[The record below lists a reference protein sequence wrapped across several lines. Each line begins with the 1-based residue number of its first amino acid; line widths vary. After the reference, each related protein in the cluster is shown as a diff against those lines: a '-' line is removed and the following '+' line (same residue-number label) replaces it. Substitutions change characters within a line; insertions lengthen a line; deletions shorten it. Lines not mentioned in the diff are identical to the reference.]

1 MPRHDPDYLPSD
13 EPGPVSR
20 LSYVARSHDG
30 TGLLGQPPL
39 VSGAEELGTPNDRP
53 GRSAAR
59 IRWRTGRR
67 VATLVCLASMALLSW
82 FWWQAANVTTTVGPI
97 SEMDSTESSDATVPE
112 PESGSAAD
120 AESASGES
128 GDSPPG
134 TIIVHVAGAVLRAG
148 IVELP
153 EGSRLHEAIAA
164 AGGSATDAD
173 PDQLNLA
180 AVLEDGQKVLVPR
193 QGETA
198 PAGGPAG
205 GGAAVGDTSARGS
218 PTDGDG
224 SPPVAGKINLNT
236 AGPDELAALPRVGPV
251 LAQRIVDW
259 RVQHGKF
266 QRVEELD
273 AVDGIGP
280 KLLAVL
286 LPLVR
291 V

>member
-1 MPRHDPDYLPSD
+1 
-13 EPGPVSR
+13 
-20 LSYVARSHDG
+20 
-30 TGLLGQPPL
+30 
-39 VSGAEELGTPNDRP
+39 
-53 GRSAAR
+53 
-59 IRWRTGRR
+59 
-67 VATLVCLASMALLSW
+67 MALLSW
-82 FWWQAANVTTTVGPI
+82 FWWQAANVTATVSPI
-97 SEMDSTESSDATVPE
+97 SAMDSTESSEATVPE

-120 AESASGES
+120 ADSPSGGS

-193 QGETA
+193 QGETV

-218 PTDGDG
+218 PTDGEG
-224 SPPVAGKINLNT
+224 PPPVAGKINLNT